1 MEGITMNP
9 EFAAFIRFAS
19 MAPVLSQTAPVTA
32 KSIFSNHL
40 LTKEFSMKRHKFFM
54 FFTSLCFIL
63 CLVCFPVKS
72 QAASEKTIK
81 LTFSTMFPLVH
92 LQGSLNQY
100 FCEQIAERTNGRVE
114 ITLYPGGTLTT
125 APKNFEG
132 VVKGISD
139 IGMSCPLYMAG
150 RFPISEVFEMPSE
163 LNSGWVTSM
172 VYNDLYNKFD
182 MKEYDEVK
190 VLYLH
195 GPGRNVISTRSKPV
209 YNLADMKG
217 QVLRVSGGATDTI
230 SAFGATPH
238 ALHMGEAYAALSKGV
253 VDGQF
258 SVPETLKGWKHA
270 DVVKYVTIPPISTSS
285 CQYVVMNKRKWDQL
299 PEDIQAIFM
308 ELSSEF
314 PTYHGYV
321 WNYYDKAGFE
331 YFESL
336 PDRELITIPQDQKPQ
351 WEAAVKPVIEKYIKE
366 KTAMGLPAKEYTA
379 YFKERIRYWSER
391 NPSIEEATEWVE
403 THLIKK

>member
-1 MEGITMNP
+1 
-9 EFAAFIRFAS
+9 
-19 MAPVLSQTAPVTA
+19 
-32 KSIFSNHL
+32 
-40 LTKEFSMKRHKFFM
+40 
-54 FFTSLCFIL
+54 
-63 CLVCFPVKS
+63 
-72 QAASEKTIK
+72 
-81 LTFSTMFPLVH
+81 
-92 LQGSLNQY
+92 
-100 FCEQIAERTNGRVE
+100 
-114 ITLYPGGTLTT
+114 
-125 APKNFEG
+125 
-132 VVKGISD
+132 
-139 IGMSCPLYMAG
+139 
-150 RFPISEVFEMPSE
+150 
-163 LNSGWVTSM
+163 
-172 VYNDLYNKFD
+172 

-270 DVVKYVTIPPISTSS
+270 DVVKYVTIPPISTSI

-336 PDRELITIPQDQKPQ
+336 PDRELITISQDQKPQ
-351 WEAAVKPVIEKYIKE
+351 WEAA
-366 KTAMGLPAKEYTA
+366 
-379 YFKERIRYWSER
+379 
-391 NPSIEEATEWVE
+391 
-403 THLIKK
+403 